1 VTDQTRQK
9 IKKEKNGFNPLNLFM
24 EIIFLRV
31 VMRKA
36 PALQPGD
43 ISERLNLFSHDE
55 GH

>member
-1 VTDQTRQK
+1 
-9 IKKEKNGFNPLNLFM
+9 
-24 EIIFLRV
+24 
-31 VMRKA
+31 MRKA